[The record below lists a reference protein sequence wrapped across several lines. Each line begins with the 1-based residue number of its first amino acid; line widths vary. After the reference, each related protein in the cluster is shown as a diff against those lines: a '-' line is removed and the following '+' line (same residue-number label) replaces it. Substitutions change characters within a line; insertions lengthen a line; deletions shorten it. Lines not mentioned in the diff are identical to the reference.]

1 VVESGG
7 EDDVRDFE
15 LALDE
20 FLEDAEAVEA
30 GHLDVEEDE
39 IGIVLLDEVDGVE
52 AVFALSEE
60 MNFGE
65 TFEEEGEFFAG
76 GLFVVNDDGGDGH
89 GWRTG

>member
-52 AVFALSEE
+52 AVFALGEE
-60 MNFGE
+60 MDFGE
-65 TFEEEGEFFAG
+65 TFEEKGEFFAG